1 MKSSLE
7 LPLRSLWRQP
17 RRTSIMLSGIGVGII
32 ALLLAGGFIEWIF
45 WAMRESTIL
54 FRLGHIQIVRP
65 GYLDRGAADPYGFL
79 LPRSVDELDVLA
91 KLPHVKVVA
100 PRLSF
105 NGLLSHGDTTIGV
118 IGEGIDPEKEKAFR
132 PDLSIQEGVGL
143 DPNQPLSAVIGNG
156 LAANLGIKSGDKAVL
171 LANTVSGG
179 INAVELNVVGI
190 FSTANKAFDDSALRI
205 PLITAEKLLR
215 VSGAHRWTVL
225 LDDTSNTKKIL
236 KRIQRLFIEKTGK
249 FQLIPWYDL
258 ADFYNKTVRLFSQQM
273 NVLGG
278 IIGFMILLGISN
290 VLIMNV
296 MDRTSEIG
304 TLMAL
309 GLKRLEIVR
318 LFLAEALMLGVI
330 GSVLGVS
337 IGWGLA
343 AIISAIGIPMPP
355 APGTST
361 GYTAEI
367 FITGPLIA
375 KAVLVALVSTFLA
388 SVFPAWKASRLVI
401 VEALRKSR

>member
-1 MKSSLE
+1 
-7 LPLRSLWRQP
+7 
-17 RRTSIMLSGIGVGII
+17 MLSGISVGII

-54 FRLGHIQIVRP
+54 FRLGHIQVVRP
-65 GYLDRGAADPYGFL
+65 GYLDQGSVDPHKFL
-79 LPRSVDELDVLA
+79 LPHSAAERELLV
-91 KLPHVKVVA
+91 KLPGVKMVA

-105 NGLLSHGDTTIGV
+105 SGLLSYGDTTIGF
-118 IGEGIDPEKEKAFR
+118 IGEGIDPEKEKAFK
-132 PDLSIQEGVGL
+132 PDLSIQQGEGL
-143 DPNQPLSAVIGNG
+143 DPNKSQSVIIGNG
-156 LAANLGIKSGDKAVL
+156 LAANLGVKSGDKVVL

-179 INAVELNVVGI
+179 INAVELDVVGV
-190 FSTANKAFDDSALRI
+190 FSTANKAFDDSALRV

-215 VSGAHRWTVL
+215 VSGAHRWTIL
-225 LDDTSNTKKIL
+225 LDDTADTRRTL
-236 KRIQRLFIEKTGK
+236 KRIQQIFIGKTGE
-249 FQLIPWYDL
+249 FQFIPWYDL

-290 VLIMNV
+290 ALIMSV
-296 MDRTSEIG
+296 MDRTNEVG

-309 GLKRLEIVR
+309 GLKRLEIVK
-318 LFLAEALMLGVI
+318 LFLAEGFMLGLI
-330 GSVLGVS
+330 GSILGVL
-337 IGWGLA
+337 IGCGLGA
-343 AIISAIGIPMPP
+343 VISAIGIPMPP

-375 KAVLVALVSTFLA
+375 KAVLVALLFTFLA
-388 SVFPAWKASRLVI
+388 SVFPAWKASRLAI